1 MGRMLPAGAVTA
13 PTQPLQLCLSGCHS
27 PTRPSSP
34 PGQFTPALS
43 SVVCRSATNR
53 LSMEE
58 SLRAAASSRSGPGSV
73 AGSPCHSN
81 NGSRVPSP
89 SARMTPRSP
98 SHVSVPFCPV
108 DDETNETKTK
118 TTVVIRNLP
127 RTYSRE
133 MVCEFMDSEGFQGRY
148 DFVYLP
154 TDFRTWLA
162 FGYAFVNVV
171 TPEDATD
178 FMRHLE
184 GFDAWQ
190 HDNEGK
196 ACNVV
201 WSDPYQGLDE
211 NIERYRNS
219 PVMNESVKDDYKPML
234 LRDGKRVPFP
244 LPTRKLRQ
252 PRIRRSSTNNT
263 ESRVLDTEAE
273 EF

>member
-1 MGRMLPAGAVTA
+1 MRTAVT
-13 PTQPLQLCLSGCHS
+13 
-27 PTRPSSP
+27 
-34 PGQFTPALS
+34 
-43 SVVCRSATNR
+43 
-53 LSMEE
+53 
-58 SLRAAASSRSGPGSV
+58 SRSGPGSV
-73 AGSPCHSN
+73 ASSPCHSN
-81 NGSRVPSP
+81 HGSRAASP

-98 SHVSVPFCPV
+98 SHVSAPFCPL
-108 DDETNETKTK
+108 DDEATDTR

-133 MVCEFMDSEGFQGRY
+133 MVCEFMDSEGFKGRY

-162 FGYAFVNVV
+162 FGYAFVNMV
-171 TPEDATD
+171 TAEDATD
-178 FMRHLE
+178 IMRCLE
-184 GFDAWQ
+184 GFDAWK

-201 WSDPYQGLDE
+201 WSDPYQGLQE

-219 PVMNESVKDDYKPML
+219 PVMNASVKDEYKPRL
-234 LRDGKRVPFP
+234 FKDGKRVPFP

-252 PRIRRSSTNNT
+252 PRIRRSSTA
-263 ESRVLDTEAE
+263 SSDAGGPAAEAD